1 MSPAVV
7 VDGVS
12 KHFRLYHERNQSL
25 KATILNRGR
34 GRYEEFWA
42 LRDVSFEIEKGE
54 TFGLIGENGSGKST
68 LLKCL
73 AQILRPDQGRIDVD
87 GRMSALLELGAG
99 FHPELSGR
107 ENIYLNASILG
118 MTKKEVDARFDA
130 IVDFAGLE
138 RFIDT
143 PVKNYSSGMY
153 VRLGFAVAV
162 QAEPDVLMIDEVLAV
177 GDEAFQ
183 RKCNERL
190 SQLRNAGVTIVVVS
204 HSLGTVRNICD
215 RVAWLEH
222 GDLRGVGDT
231 AEIIDRY
238 LGEVEVDRGTPPAEG
253 ARWGSGEALIDSLQI
268 IDRAGQPVQR
278 FSTGDSVAFRLNFS
292 TAGTTPIEDPM
303 FGVAI
308 HTADGMPVTG
318 PNTRQAGVHIDS
330 ISGSGHIDLQVD
342 RCLLL
347 PGTYDLTA
355 ALTNRTA
362 DHVYDYRHR
371 ALRFDIDVGSPH
383 EPDGGVVS
391 LDGRWSMNDRAFEDL
406 LGG

>member
-1 MSPAVV
+1 MSPAVI
-7 VDGVS
+7 VDDVS
-12 KHFRLYHERNQSL
+12 KHFRLYHDRNQSL

-42 LRDVSFEIEKGE
+42 LRDVSFEIEQGE

-73 AQILRPDQGRIDVD
+73 AQILRPDKGRIHVE

-118 MTKKEVDARFDA
+118 MTTKEVDARFDE

-153 VRLGFAVAV
+153 VRLGFSVAV
-162 QAEPDVLMIDEVLAV
+162 QADPDVLMIDEVLAV
-177 GDEAFQ
+177 GDESFQ

-190 SQLRNAGVTIVVVS
+190 SELRNSGTTIVVVS
-204 HSLGTVRNICD
+204 HSLGTLRNICD

-231 AEIIDRY
+231 SEMIDRY

-253 ARWGSGEALIDSLQI
+253 ARWGSGEVLIDEI
-268 IDRAGQPVQR
+268 EIMDRSDQPVDR
-278 FSTGDSVAFRLNFS
+278 FSTGDAVSIRLRFRS
-292 TAGTTPIEDPM
+292 PERIEDPM
-303 FGVAI
+303 FGLSI
-308 HTADGMPVTG
+308 QTADGVPVTG
-318 PNTRQAGVHIDS
+318 PNTRQAKVHIEAIHGD
-330 ISGSGHIDLQVD
+330 GHVDFHVD

-347 PGTYDLTA
+347 PGTYDITA
-355 ALTNRTA
+355 AVTNRTA

-371 ALRFDIDVGSPH
+371 ALRFDIDVGTPH
-383 EPDGGVVS
+383 EPDGGIVS
-391 LDGRWSMNDRAFEDL
+391 LDGRWSINDRSPEDL
-406 LGG
+406 VGG